1 MTYARQPSEHNLKAR
16 IRWALGWLAC
26 VLMIGLALV
35 MTWPKGALSTDVLE
49 LLPKAEGDAQTAA
62 LTDAAVGSVANR
74 VVWAV
79 SGSDAAANA
88 LMEGLKREQLVTTIE
103 GHLTPEEQA
112 AWLTDMR
119 RSVLGALPQSVVT
132 DLTEQKGKKQLRQIM
147 AQLYSPVGGVTGE
160 EWIHDPFLLTRTVMT
175 AGTGS
180 SINVKAGWLTAED
193 ASGTVWRLMTGI
205 VPESAHSGAGLTAWI
220 EKEKALRQTIK
231 ATYGSEIVG
240 QGVLFIAT
248 MRQAKRNAM

>member
-49 LLPKAEGDAQTAA
+49 LLPKAEDDAQTAA

-119 RSVLGALPQSVVT
+119 RSVLGALPQSV
-132 DLTEQKGKKQLRQIM
+132 
-147 AQLYSPVGGVTGE
+147 
-160 EWIHDPFLLTRTVMT
+160 FT
-175 AGTGS
+175 A
-180 SINVKAGWLTAED
+180 
-193 ASGTVWRLMTGI
+193 
-205 VPESAHSGAGLTAWI
+205 
-220 EKEKALRQTIK
+220 
-231 ATYGSEIVG
+231 
-240 QGVLFIAT
+240 
-248 MRQAKRNAM
+248 